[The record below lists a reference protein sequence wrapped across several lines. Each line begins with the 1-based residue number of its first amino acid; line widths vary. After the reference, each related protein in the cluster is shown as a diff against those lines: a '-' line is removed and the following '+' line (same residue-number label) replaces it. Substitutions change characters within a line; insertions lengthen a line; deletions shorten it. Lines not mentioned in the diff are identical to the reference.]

1 MPFTFE
7 NHHNVVF
14 GDCDPAGIVYYPN
27 IYRWMDGT
35 FQRFLQQYGGH
46 AAVCDHL
53 GAVGLGLMET
63 HAKYRRPLKDGDALT
78 IRMEITEW
86 SAKSYRLIH
95 RGFVGDDLAFEGT
108 EVRALFEQ
116 RDGRMRAGE
125 VSRLKTYLESQS
137 EQ

>member
-1 MPFTFE
+1 MRFTFD
-7 NHHNVVF
+7 HHHHVVF

-46 AAVCDHL
+46 AAVCQKL
-53 GAVGLGLMET
+53 GAQGLGLMET
-63 HAKYRRPLKDGDALT
+63 QAKYRKPLRDGDALT
-78 IRMEITEW
+78 IRMQISDW

-95 RGFVGDDLAFEGT
+95 HGYVDDTLAFEGFET
-108 EVRALFEQ
+108 RALFEM

-125 VSRLKTYLESQS
+125 VARLKTLLESTPLP
-137 EQ
+137 

>member
-1 MPFTFE
+1 MPFAFE

-46 AAVCDHL
+46 AAVCERLD
-53 GAVGLGLMET
+53 AVGLGLMET

-78 IRMEITEW
+78 IRMEIIEW

-95 RGFVGDDLAFEGT
+95 RGYVGDELAFEGS
-108 EVRALFEQ
+108 EVRALFER
-116 RDGRMRAGE
+116 RDGRMRAGD
-125 VSRLKTYLESQS
+125 VSRLKTHLESHS
-137 EQ
+137 NP